1 MHFRIKRIKL
11 LNALAKATRAVSVR
25 SPLPVLTGIKFDLQ
39 AHQLILTG
47 SDSDIT
53 IQTII
58 DEDDD
63 LVILKE
69 GAVVLNS
76 RYIFDIVRKINSDDI
91 EIEII
96 DGLLTRIKGSQIE
109 YSLNGTDAIEYPR
122 IDLSKTG
129 THFMMNALVLKD
141 IIGETKFAASDK
153 ETRPILTGINFKAHD
168 HVLEVVATDSYR
180 LAKNITKI
188 YSKMLFDYAKRLA
201 KKIISIDEDVTFNI
215 TIPKLSLDEISK
227 IIEKDE
233 LIELYVSERKVL
245 FVFDKNII
253 QTRLIDGSYPDT
265 ARLIP
270 LEFDYELDINRADLL
285 NAIDRVSLLLNEQNN
300 IVKLDMSNEQV
311 ILSSYQQEI
320 GSVEE
325 NLASSFYKGEPLTI
339 SFSCKYASDAIKSFS
354 GDKIK
359 ILFTG
364 EMKPFIVKDFD
375 SDELLQLVLPVR
387 TY

>member
-1 MHFRIKRIKL
+1 MHFKIKRIKL

-25 SPLPVLTGIKFDLQ
+25 SPLPVLTGIKFDLLSD
-39 AHQLILTG
+39 QLILTG

-58 DEDDD
+58 KDED
-63 LVILKE
+63 LEIIKE
-69 GAVVLNS
+69 GYVVLNS
-76 RYIFDIVRKINSDDI
+76 RYIFDIVKKIDSEDI
-91 EIEII
+91 EIYIV
-96 DGLLTRIKGSQIE
+96 DGLLTRIKGSNSE
-109 YSLNGTDAIEYPR
+109 FNLNGTDAIEYPR

-129 THFMMNALVLKD
+129 TNFVMNSLDLKNM
-141 IIGETKFAASDK
+141 ISETKFAASDK
-153 ETRPILTGINFKAHD
+153 ETRPILTGINFKANNG
-168 HVLEVVATDSYR
+168 VIECVATDSYR
-180 LAKNITKI
+180 LAKKVSKI
-188 YSKMLFDYAKRLA
+188 DDS
-201 KKIISIDEDVTFNI
+201 ISFNI

-233 LIELYVSERKVL
+233 SIELYVSDRKVL
-245 FVFDKNII
+245 FILDNNII

-270 LEFDYELDINRADLL
+270 DKFDYELTIKKADLV

-300 IVKLDMSNEQV
+300 IIKLEMKNDNV

-325 NLASSFYKGEPLTI
+325 NLSTAFYKGEPLTI
-339 SFSCKYASDAIKSFS
+339 SFSSKYASDAIKSFNS
-354 GDKIK
+354 EKIK
-359 ILFTG
+359 ISFTG
-364 EMKPFIVKDFD
+364 EMKPFIITGFEAND
-375 SDELLQLVLPVR
+375 LLQLVLPVR

>member
-1 MHFRIKRIKL
+1 MHFRIKRLKL

-39 AHQLILTG
+39 AHQLVLTG

-53 IQTII
+53 IQTIV

-63 LVILKE
+63 LEILKE
-69 GAVVLNS
+69 GSVVLNS
-76 RYIFDIVRKINSDDI
+76 RYILDIVRKINSDDI

-109 YSLNGTDAIEYPR
+109 FNLNGTDAIEYPR

-129 THFMMNALVLKD
+129 THFMMNALALKN
-141 IIGETKFAASDK
+141 IISETKFAASDK

-168 HVLEVVATDSYR
+168 HVLEVVATDSY
-180 LAKNITKI
+180 
-188 YSKMLFDYAKRLA
+188 RLA

-245 FVFDKNII
+245 FVFDKNVI

-300 IVKLDMSNEQV
+300 IVK
-311 ILSSYQQEI
+311 
-320 GSVEE
+320 
-325 NLASSFYKGEPLTI
+325 
-339 SFSCKYASDAIKSFS
+339 
-354 GDKIK
+354 
-359 ILFTG
+359 
-364 EMKPFIVKDFD
+364 
-375 SDELLQLVLPVR
+375 
-387 TY
+387 

>member
-1 MHFRIKRIKL
+1 MHFKIKRIKL

-25 SPLPVLTGIKFDLQ
+25 SPLPVLTGIKFNLQ

-180 LAKNITKI
+180 LAK
-188 YSKMLFDYAKRLA
+188 
-201 KKIISIDEDVTFNI
+201 KIISIDEDVTFNI

-300 IVKLDMSNEQV
+300 IV
-311 ILSSYQQEI
+311 
-320 GSVEE
+320 